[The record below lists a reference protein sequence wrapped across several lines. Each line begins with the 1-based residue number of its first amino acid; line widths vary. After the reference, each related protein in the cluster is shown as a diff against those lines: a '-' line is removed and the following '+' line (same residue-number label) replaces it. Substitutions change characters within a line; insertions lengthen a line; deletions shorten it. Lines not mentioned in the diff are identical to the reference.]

1 MVYITGDTHG
11 KFERIEEFC
20 YGEAF
25 TEDDDV
31 LVILGDVGLNYY
43 GDTKDRQLK
52 EQVSEL
58 PVTLLCIHGNHE
70 IRPRNIKTYEKKQWR
85 GGDVYWEPEFPNILF
100 AIDGEIY
107 ALEGKRCIAL
117 GGAHS
122 MDKKSRTI
130 GISWWPDEQPSET
143 IMEHVQNKL
152 HDANWQVDYV
162 FSHTCPRSCLPYS
175 ELPKLLDK
183 SDLSGKAE
191 DYTESWLDNIHS
203 RLNFTK
209 WYCGHFHV
217 DGFYNGIHFME
228 FGYDELDVDLDYEEV
243 DYGEWEAI
251 CNS

>member
-1 MVYITGDTHG
+1 
-11 KFERIEEFC
+11 
-20 YGEAF
+20 
-25 TEDDDV
+25 
-31 LVILGDVGLNYY
+31 
-43 GDTKDRQLK
+43 
-52 EQVSEL
+52 L

-85 GGDVYWEPEFPNILF
+85 GGEVYWEPEFPNILF

-107 ALEGKRCIAL
+107 SLEGKRCIAL

-122 MDKKSRTI
+122 MDKKTRTI
-130 GISWWPDEQPSET
+130 GISWWPDEQP
-143 IMEHVQNKL
+143 
-152 HDANWQVDYV
+152 
-162 FSHTCPRSCLPYS
+162 S

-191 DYTESWLDNIHS
+191 DYTEPWLDDIYS

-251 CNS
+251 CNP